1 MVSTPICKSLSPRY
15 RAVSTIAGTAG
26 FRGRLPFVPTVLAIP
41 TSVGEARATVHPASG
56 DREAVLVLGHGAGG
70 GIGAADL
77 VALAQRLPSQGIT
90 VVRVEQPW
98 RVAGRKV
105 AARPPVLDAAW
116 QEIIPALRRRR
127 QLARLRLIVGGRSA
141 GARVACRTARAT
153 SATGVLAL
161 AFPLHLPGR
170 PEQSRAAELLGVGVP
185 TLVIQGERDSFG
197 GPDEFPPGPYEMIR
211 VPGADH
217 ALAVPKTAPLSRAA
231 VLDLVVAATGEWVKR
246 VVD

>member
-1 MVSTPICKSLSPRY
+1 MN
-15 RAVSTIAGTAG
+15 G
-26 FRGRLPFVPTVLAIP
+26 FRGRLPSVPSVLTIP
-41 TSVGEARATVHPASG
+41 TSVGEARATLHPGSG
-56 DREAVLVLGHGAGG
+56 DRQAALVLGHGAGG

-77 VALAQRLPSQGIT
+77 VSLAQRLPSQGIT
-90 VVRVEQPW
+90 IVRVEQPW

-127 QLARLRLIVGGRSA
+127 QLARLPLIAGGRSA
-141 GARVACRTARAT
+141 GARVACRTAKAT
-153 SATGVLAL
+153 GAIGVLAL
-161 AFPLHLPGR
+161 SFPLHLPGR
-170 PEQSRAAELLGVGVP
+170 PEQSRAAELLGAGVP

-197 GPDEFPPGPYEMIR
+197 RPDEFPPGPYEMIR

-217 ALAVPKTAPLSRAA
+217 GLAVPKSAPLTRAA
-231 VLDLVVAATGEWVKR
+231 VLDLVVAATGEWVQR

>member
-1 MVSTPICKSLSPRY
+1 
-15 RAVSTIAGTAG
+15 
-26 FRGRLPFVPTVLAIP
+26 VPTVAIP

-56 DREAVLVLGHGAGG
+56 DRKAVLVLGHGAGG

-77 VALAQRLPSQGIT
+77 VALARGLPSQGIT

-127 QLARLRLIVGGRSA
+127 QLARLPLIAGGRSA
-141 GARVACRTARAT
+141 GARVACRTATAT
-153 SATGVLAL
+153 GATGVLAL
-161 AFPLHLPGR
+161 SFPLHLPGR
-170 PEQSRAAELLGVGVP
+170 PEQSRAAELLGAGVP

-197 GPDEFPPGPYEMIR
+197 HR
-211 VPGADH
+211 
-217 ALAVPKTAPLSRAA
+217 TNSRQ
-231 VLDLVVAATGEWVKR
+231 VRTK
-246 VVD
+246 